1 MYQTHSRVKPD
12 APASI
17 NTGTAT
23 ITIRNP
29 EVISDGTV
37 LPIAW
42 NMLEVTKITPDATKF
57 HATTCRY
64 TLPTEITAGSAEK
77 ICTMRSPKSHTPAA
91 RTSIAVPA
99 IAAAV
104 RNVSL

>member
-17 NTGTAT
+17 NTGIAVM
-23 ITIRNP
+23 TIRDP
-29 EVISDGTV
+29 EVISDGIV

-57 HATTCRY
+57 QATTCRY
-64 TLPTEITAGSAEK
+64 TSPTEITAGSPEK
-77 ICTMRSPKSHTPAA
+77 ICTMRSPKSHTRTA
-91 RTSIAVPA
+91 RTNMAVPA
-99 IAAAV
+99 IPAAGRTV
-104 RNVSL
+104 R